1 MSSVSE
7 LVGVYELGSE
17 QDETTHVMLPND
29 IKNMQKIC
37 FILMVSFIAK
47 YTYTIKKLKYIKK
60 YNILWPE
67 CNLLWESI
75 CNWSKT
81 RYIRCILFSNYCFS
95 SMSDHSF
102 QHKISL
108 RGVATNNLKDID
120 IDLPKNSL
128 ITMTWVSWSG
138 KSSLAFHTIYK
149 EGQFRYIESLS
160 SYLRQFFNL
169 WSRPELEYSS
179 WLSPAVAIEQ
189 NKRMWNSR
197 STVWTLTEVDDYL
210 RLMLSKLGQVFCY
223 MCWDPLRPKTTDQII
238 EDIFKRF
245 DWQKIY
251 LFQDFWTFD
260 DPKSLGKFIRKNR
273 NHVDQW
279 WGCTRLL
286 LEMNSQN
293 TNQSETT
300 LTWESIEYFYLE
312 DPHVPDDLFPV
323 KVHGIF
329 DRIQVSKSVY
339 RRLKDDI
346 IKMLGRADKFWV
358 KALFDAW
365 DEWSADKEIE
375 DLQDENWESFLF
387 DNKVTISK
395 DRQKKLID
403 HEHTTDWCIHT
414 TRAIIKNEDGKYM
427 WLYDVRFD
435 HYQLPWGKVDSW
447 ETIEQWLIREVE
459 EEIGAKVVKTNYL
472 GWVKLFF
479 RIWAQVEHVY
489 EVEVSWDITIQ
500 EPEKFS
506 HVWYWTI
513 KSAKTKNVTID
524 FGDTKNKGYHEIME
538 WWDYVIW
545 LVESWLLEK
554 LNDHGEYKIELP
566 PMTSIEPDQLYVS
579 YLDTNEH
586 ILRFEKESEY
596 RSSKKKLLVF
606 IEKGSKLL
614 DGYVKVFWELSSW
627 STKKTRTTS
636 DLVRYT
642 DKYYCAKDDIK
653 YPELTPAH
661 FSANRQEWAC
671 TQCHGLWEVLQVD
684 VDKVLDPTSR
694 YMDAILPRRDSQL
707 GQAILRKLAYAYQIK
722 DSDRWTDLPQWFKE
736 VVLQGDWEM
745 YKLSLWWWKYISMR
759 YKWLEDVLIDQYQK
773 WVLTVDFQ
781 AMLDMHPCPSCGWA
795 KLQQQALSTYI
806 ILQDND
812 KKEARKEWAWEL
824 INKADIWNKYNIYDL
839 QTMPISELT
848 EVLGR
853 YLEEATTQSELVKRI
868 VVPLLDRVKTVTELW
883 LWYIS
888 SSRKI
893 DTLSWWEIQRL
904 RLAKQLWNKLTW
916 IIYVLD
922 EPTIW
927 LDHDEILRVIK
938 AIRGLQEM
946 GNTIIVVEHNDEF
959 IKASDWIVEIWPW
972 AGDFWW
978 HLVFN
983 GPYDEFLK
991 QDSLTA
997 QYIRWDKK
1005 VTASF
1010 DHTPSRA
1017 VVSIK
1022 KASKYNLKNIDVDIQ
1037 LWSFTIITWPSGAG
1051 KTTLMYHTL
1060 FTFLEEKQKWVQSQI
1075 RLQLL
1080 KEWLSRQ
1087 DIIQAPVM
1095 QRKKYEHLE
1104 KLALQQFYEHIWVET
1119 ITWREEIDNVLY
1131 VDQSSIWKT
1140 PRSCPATFVGV
1151 FDDIRKMFAWVTEA
1165 KMLWFN
1171 AGHFSFNSNKW
1182 ACPWCKWYGHK
1193 KVELQFLPDAY
1204 VPCELCHG
1212 RRYKP
1217 EILDI
1222 RRHEHTITQILSM
1235 YVKDAYTFFEEIPF
1249 IQDKLELMM
1258 DIWLGYLKM
1267 GQPAHTL
1274 SWGESQRLKLVKHL
1288 LKQYRGH
1295 TVYFL
1300 DEPTVGLHPSDI
1312 ERLLKVLKRFLNYG
1326 DTVLMIEH
1334 ERNLLQFADKVVRL
1348 KNGWL
1353 DKR

>member
-1 MSSVSE
+1 
-7 LVGVYELGSE
+7 
-17 QDETTHVMLPND
+17 
-29 IKNMQKIC
+29 
-37 FILMVSFIAK
+37 
-47 YTYTIKKLKYIKK
+47 
-60 YNILWPE
+60 
-67 CNLLWESI
+67 
-75 CNWSKT
+75 
-81 RYIRCILFSNYCFS
+81 
-95 SMSDHSF
+95 
-102 QHKISL
+102 
-108 RGVATNNLKDID
+108 
-120 IDLPKNSL
+120 
-128 ITMTWVSWSG
+128 
-138 KSSLAFHTIYK
+138 
-149 EGQFRYIESLS
+149 
-160 SYLRQFFNL
+160 
-169 WSRPELEYSS
+169 
-179 WLSPAVAIEQ
+179 
-189 NKRMWNSR
+189 MWNSR
-197 STVWTLTEVDDYL
+197 STVGTLTEVDDYL
-210 RLMLSKLGQVFCY
+210 RLMLSKLGKVFCY
-223 MCWDPLRPKTTDQII
+223 TCGDPLRPKTTDQII
-238 EDIFKRF
+238 DDIYKKF
-245 DWQKIY
+245 DGQKVY
-251 LFQDFWTFD
+251 LFQDFWTFE
-260 DPKSLGKFIRKNR
+260 DPKALGKFIRKNR

-279 WGCTRLL
+279 WWCTRVLI
-286 LEMNSQN
+286 EMNSDN
-293 TNQSETT
+293 VPTDWST
-300 LTWESIEYFYLE
+300 LMWESIEYFYLE
-312 DPHVPDDLFPV
+312 DPHVPDEMFPV

-329 DRIQVSKSVY
+329 DRIQVNPSVH

-346 IKMLGRADKFWV
+346 IKMLWRADKFWV
-358 KALFDAW
+358 KAVFDSKEQEEKNAIANA
-365 DEWSADKEIE
+365 ESAEEAKVEE
-375 DLQDENWESFLF
+375 ESQESFLL
-387 DNKVTISK
+387 DNTVAICK

-403 HEHTTDWCIHT
+403 YEHTADGCLHT
-414 TRAIIKNEDGKYM
+414 TRAIIKDKNWKYLG
-427 WLYDVRFD
+427 LYDIRFD
-435 HYQLPWGKVDSW
+435 HYQLPWGKVDAW
-447 ETIEQWLIREVE
+447 ESIEQWLIREVQE
-459 EEIGAKVVKTNYL
+459 ETWAKVVSAEYL
-472 GWVKLFF
+472 GGVKLFF
-479 RIWAQVEHVY
+479 KLWAFIQNIY
-489 EVEVSWDITIQ
+489 EVTLDGEVSIQ
-500 EPEKFS
+500 EPDKFS
-506 HVWYWTI
+506 HVWYWSI
-513 KSAKTKNVTID
+513 KSAKTKNATVD
-524 FGDTKNKGYHEIME
+524 FGDTKTKWFREIME
-538 WWDYVIW
+538 WWWDYILR
-545 LVESWLLEK
+545 LVASGLLEK
-554 LNDHGEYKIELP
+554 LTAHGDYKIELLP
-566 PMTSIEPDQLYVS
+566 LMSVEPDQYYVA
-579 YLDTNEH
+579 YLDTKSSLLKFKKETEFKASKTQIMVFNEQW
-586 ILRFEKESEY
+586 
-596 RSSKKKLLVF
+596 
-606 IEKGSKLL
+606 SKLL
-614 DGYVKVFWELSSW
+614 DWYTKVFWSMNSGW
-627 STKKTRTTS
+627 TKKISKAS

-671 TQCHGLWEVLQVD
+671 IQCHGLWEVLQVD

-694 YMDAILPRRDSQL
+694 YMEAILPRRDSQL

-736 VVLQGDWEM
+736 VVLQWDAET
-745 YKLSLWWWKYISMR
+745 YKLSLWGGKYVSMR

-781 AMLDMHPCPSCGWA
+781 AMLDMHPCQSCGWA

-806 ILQDND
+806 ILWKDWTSTNVSSGELVNKHD
-812 KKEARKEWAWEL
+812 IKE
-824 INKADIWNKYNIYDL
+824 KYTIYDL
-839 QTMPISELT
+839 QMMPISQLT
-848 EVLGR
+848 DVLNT
-853 YLEEATTQSELVKRI
+853 YMKEATTNSELVKRI
-868 VVPLLDRVKTVTELW
+868 VVPLLDRVSTITELW

-888 SSRKI
+888 TSRKI

-927 LDHDEILRVIK
+927 LDHEEILRVIK

-959 IKASDWIVEIWPW
+959 IKASDRIVEIWPW

-978 HLVFN
+978 HLVFS
-983 GPYDEFLK
+983 GPYDDFLK

-1005 VTASF
+1005 VTATF

-1017 VVSIK
+1017 TVSIK
-1022 KASKYNLKNIDVDIQ
+1022 KASKYNLKGIDVNIQ

-1060 FTFLEEKQKWVQSQI
+1060 YTFLQEKQKWVQSQI

-1095 QRKKYEHLE
+1095 QRQKYEHLE
-1104 KLALQQFYEHIWVET
+1104 KSALQQFYQHIWVET
-1119 ITWREEIDNVLY
+1119 ITGREEIDNVLY
-1131 VDQSSIWKT
+1131 VDQASIWKT

-1165 KMLWFN
+1165 KMLGFN
-1171 AGHFSFNSNKW
+1171 SGHFSFNSNKW

-1235 YVKDAYTFFEEIPF
+1235 YIKDAYKFFEDIPF

-1258 DIWLGYLKM
+1258 DIWLWYLKM

-1300 DEPTVGLHPSDI
+1300 DEPTVWLHPSDI
-1312 ERLLKVLKRFLNYG
+1312 ERLLKVLKRFLDYG

-1334 ERNLLQFADKVVRL
+1334 ERNLLQFADQVVRL
-1348 KNGWL
+1348 KDGAL
-1353 DKR
+1353 DKGK